1 MNLKSF
7 LAMSMLVTAGCSSYQ
22 PKEYRSYDEYPV
34 YEGKWEEMVYSP
46 AATRFA
52 LWAPTARGSPCL
64 VVR

>member
-34 YEGKWEEMVYSP
+34 YEGKWADDMRNSEAV
-46 AATRFA
+46 FK
-52 LWAPTARGSPCL
+52 C
-64 VVR
+64 